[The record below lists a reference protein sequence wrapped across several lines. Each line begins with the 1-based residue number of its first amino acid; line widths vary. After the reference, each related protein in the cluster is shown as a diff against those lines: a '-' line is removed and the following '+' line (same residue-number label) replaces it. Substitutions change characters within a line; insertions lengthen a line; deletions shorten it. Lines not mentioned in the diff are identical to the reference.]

1 VIAFNFEDV
10 NGPTTHMRMARNV
23 WGPVARAILVAGL
36 FVGCTSVP
44 PATTPDVTVPT
55 VAPSQPQPTFTAAP
69 TVSPTPEAPTEGPA
83 ASASPSTAA
92 QGFAIDWKE
101 HAPTFGDETRVV
113 GSAVLDDRI
122 VVIGSKFGGD
132 GMDRPA
138 IWWEAGDVRWRDA
151 AVPSLER
158 AAELLAIFR
167 VGDSLVALGIGSAD
181 SRALLWLSTDGKTWE
196 SADGSLFDEALWNPR
211 LVPVGVAVG
220 GATVLGRHGEP
231 FVTRNGRD
239 WRVSTDTDTNEMAD
253 ISYGFAGSGTE
264 LTAFSK
270 HVVPCG
276 GDITGDPC
284 TEGPVLVWRSAGP
297 ESWAKVGE
305 LPGSEHVSLIGAAVG
320 PRGWVAIG
328 ESVAWYSVDGRIWT
342 RADGA
347 PQAPVFFDAM
357 RIFGTQAG
365 FIAVADYNVEQC
377 AVDGGYRN
385 TVTWTSSDGRVWR
398 VADTIENSDIVSLRR
413 RGDTLIGLGNVY
425 QLGGAYGQTWTAA
438 LPGDSSEGDGVP
450 SPAPLPTSEV
460 CP

>member
-1 VIAFNFEDV
+1 
-10 NGPTTHMRMARNV
+10 M
-23 WGPVARAILVAGL
+23 WGPVARATLVAGL
-36 FVGCTSVP
+36 FVGCSSVP

-55 VAPSQPQPTFTAAP
+55 AAPSQPQLAFTPAP
-69 TVSPTPEAPTEGPA
+69 TVSPTAAAPTEGPA
-83 ASASPSTAA
+83 ASASPSTTPAA

-138 IWWEAGDVRWRDA
+138 IWWEAGDLRWRDA

-167 VGDSLVALGIGSAD
+167 VGDSLVALGMRGAD
-181 SRALLWLSTDGKTWE
+181 SRALLWLSTDGKAWE
-196 SADGSLFDEALWNPR
+196 SADGSLFDEVLWNPR

-231 FVTRNGRD
+231 FVTRDGRE
-239 WRVSTDTDTNEMAD
+239 WRVSTDTNTRQMAE
-253 ISYGFAGSGTE
+253 ISYGFAGSGTA

-270 HVVPCG
+270 RVVACG

-305 LPGSEHVSLIGAAVG
+305 LPDSDHSMVIGAAVG
-320 PRGWVAIG
+320 PRGWVAVG
-328 ESVAWYSVDGRIWT
+328 EGIAWFSLDGVEWS
-342 RADGA
+342 RADIPPEGS
-347 PQAPVFFDAM
+347 DAIDPI
-357 RIFGTQAG
+357 RIFGTATG
-365 FIAVADYNVEQC
+365 FVAVGKYYVDEC
-377 AVDGGYRN
+377 AIDGEHSD
-385 TVTWTSSDGRVWR
+385 TITWASSDGRRWQIV
-398 VADTIENSDIVSLRR
+398 DTIYNTDLVSLRR
-413 RGDTLIGLGNVY
+413 RNDSLIGLGNFA
-425 QLGGAYGQTWTAA
+425 QLGGAYGATWTAS
-438 LPGDSSEGDGVP
+438 LPSTGGEFEP
-450 SPAPLPTSEV
+450 PQSPVPLPTPRYT
-460 CP
+460 CD